1 MKNPRRAE
9 GKTVPGAPGKPRL
22 KQEGKDGLRKM
33 RTKKGLRL
41 VYDQNTACLLSPLEY
56 SLYKWMKLHEGDVL
70 SREVLLR
77 DVWGYREMGDTRT
90 VDMCVKRLRNK
101 IGANRIESV
110 YGKGY
115 RMPA

>member
-1 MKNPRRAE
+1 
-9 GKTVPGAPGKPRL
+9 
-22 KQEGKDGLRKM
+22 M

-56 SLYKWMKLHEGDVL
+56 SLYEWMKLHEGDVL

-77 DVWGYREMGDTRT
+77 DVWGDREMGDTRT